1 MEIES
6 LGCLPPSSVACN
18 VIATFVASLPPI
30 FLIRTSADVTSTPQI
45 TSILHFSMETVKSGG
60 RGVGVGTGVVVGVL
74 VGVGV
79 SVGVLVGVLVGVG
92 VSVGVLVGVLVDVGV
107 SVGVLVGVLAGVG
120 VFVGALVGV

>member
-60 RGVGVGTGVVVGVL
+60 RGVGVGVGTGVVVGVL

-79 SVGVLVGVLVGVG
+79 FVGVLVGVLIGVG
-92 VSVGVLVGVLVDVGV
+92 VIVGVLVGV
-107 SVGVLVGVLAGVG
+107 
-120 VFVGALVGV
+120 